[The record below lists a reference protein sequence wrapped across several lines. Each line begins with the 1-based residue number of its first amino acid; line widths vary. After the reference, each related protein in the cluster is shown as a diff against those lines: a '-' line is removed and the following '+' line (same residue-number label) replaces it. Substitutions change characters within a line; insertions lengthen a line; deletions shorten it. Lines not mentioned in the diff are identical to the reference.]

1 MRRGRRMTLEL
12 VMLLFCILGSG
23 FGSGSETAL
32 VSASRTRLQHIATEG
47 VRRARLAIEI
57 LNKRER
63 ILTATLIVTNMFNIA
78 GGAIATVSFQRWV
91 GSLAPIVATVVMTS
105 VLLVISEIVPKAY
118 FRQHA
123 DGMLVKSGAVW
134 RILSWILA
142 PITFPVQILTNLVFR
157 LFRSRPRSLYTTRE
171 EIKLILEESVE
182 NGGLGR
188 HEQEMLEST
197 LDYATTIVREVMV
210 PISEVA
216 LLLETAQTQELIALA
231 RQLGHTRIPVYRER
245 VDQIVGLVN
254 VFDVVYD
261 KHKKT
266 FIRPYMRPAR
276 LVPDTKGIDEL
287 FLEMQRARESLAV
300 VVNEFGACIGIVALE
315 DIIEEIFGELSD
327 EHEDATPEIQKKGPG
342 RFRVSARTDIDDFN
356 DETGLAIH
364 KVGFETVGGY
374 VLHRLGRIPR
384 KGETFTDGDLTVHVI
399 EADRY
404 GVKTVELIQREP
416 ENPPEEEAKV

>member
-1 MRRGRRMTLEL
+1 MTLEL

-32 VSASRTRLQHIATEG
+32 VSASRTRLQHMATKG

-57 LNKRER
+57 LKERER
-63 ILTATLIVTNMFNIA
+63 ILTATLIVTNIFNIS

-91 GSLAPIVATVVMTS
+91 GSLAPIVATVVMTC

-182 NGGLGR
+182 NGGLRR
-188 HEQEMLEST
+188 HEQVMLEST

-216 LLLETAQTQELIALA
+216 LLLETAQTRELIALA
-231 RQLGHTRIPVYRER
+231 RELGHTRIPVYRER

-261 KHKKT
+261 KHRKT

-300 VVNEFGACIGIVALE
+300 VVNEFGACIGIVTLE

-364 KVGFETVGGY
+364 KIGFETVGGY

-404 GVKTVELIQREP
+404 GVKTVELIRKEP
-416 ENPPEEEAKV
+416 ENPPEEEAKIYGRT

>member
-1 MRRGRRMTLEL
+1 MMLEI
-12 VMLLFCILGSG
+12 VMLLVCILGSG

-32 VSASRTRLQHIATEG
+32 VSASRTRLQHMTTEG

-57 LNKRER
+57 LNQRER
-63 ILTATLIVTNMFNIA
+63 ILTAILIVTNIFNIA
-78 GGAIATVSFQRWV
+78 GGAIATVSFQRWA
-91 GSLAPIVATVVMTS
+91 GSLAPIVATLVMTS

-118 FRQHA
+118 FRHHA
-123 DGMLVKSGAVW
+123 DGMMVKSGAVW

-182 NGGLGR
+182 RGGLGR
-188 HEQEMLEST
+188 YEQEMLEST

-216 LLLETAQTQELIALA
+216 LLLETAHTRELIALV
-231 RQLGHTRIPVYRER
+231 RERGHTRIPVYRER

-254 VFDVVYD
+254 VFDVLYD
-261 KHKKT
+261 KHRKT

-287 FLEMQRARESLAV
+287 FLEMQRARESLTV

-315 DIIEEIFGELSD
+315 DIIEEIFGELAD
-327 EHEDATPEIQKKGPG
+327 EHEDLTPEIQKKGPG
-342 RFRVSARTDIDDFN
+342 RFRVSARTDIDDLN
-356 DETGLAIH
+356 DETGLAIS

-374 VLHRLGRIPR
+374 VLHHLGRIPR
-384 KGETFTDGDLTVHVI
+384 KG
-399 EADRY
+399 
-404 GVKTVELIQREP
+404 
-416 ENPPEEEAKV
+416 

>member
-1 MRRGRRMTLEL
+1 MTLEL

-32 VSASRTRLQHIATEG
+32 VSASRTRLQHMATEG

-63 ILTATLIVTNMFNIA
+63 ILTATLIVTNIFNIS

-91 GSLAPIVATVVMTS
+91 GSLAPIVATVVMTC

-134 RILSWILA
+134 SILSWILA

-182 NGGLGR
+182 NGGLRR

-216 LLLETAQTQELIALA
+216 LLLETAQTRELIALA
-231 RQLGHTRIPVYRER
+231 RELGHTRIPVYRER

-261 KHKKT
+261 KHRKT

-356 DETGLAIH
+356 DKTGLAIH
-364 KVGFETVGGY
+364 KIGFETVGGY

-384 KGETFTDGDLTVHVI
+384 KGETFTDGNLTVHVI

-404 GVKTVELIQREP
+404 GVKTVELIRKEP
-416 ENPPEEEAKV
+416 ENPLEEEAKE

>member
-1 MRRGRRMTLEL
+1 MGRRQQMMLEI
-12 VMLLFCILGSG
+12 VMLLVCILGSG

-32 VSASRTRLQHIATEG
+32 VSASRTRLQHMATEG
-47 VRRARLAIEI
+47 VRRARLAIQI
-57 LNKRER
+57 LNQRER
-63 ILTATLIVTNMFNIA
+63 ILTATLIVTNIFNIA

-91 GSLAPIVATVVMTS
+91 GSLAPIVATLVMTC

-118 FRQHA
+118 FRHHA

-182 NGGLGR
+182 RGGLGR
-188 HEQEMLEST
+188 YEQEMLEST

-210 PISEVA
+210 PMSEVA
-216 LLLETAQTQELIALA
+216 LLLETAHTRELISLA
-231 RQLGHTRIPVYRER
+231 RERGHTRIPVYRER

-254 VFDVVYD
+254 VFDVLYD
-261 KHKKT
+261 KHRKT

-276 LVPDTKGIDEL
+276 LVPDTKGIDDL
-287 FLEMQRARESLAV
+287 FLEMQQAHESLTV

-315 DIIEEIFGELSD
+315 DIIEEIFGELAD
-327 EHEDATPEIQKKGPG
+327 EYEDLTPEIQKKGPG
-342 RFRVSARTDIDDFN
+342 RFQVSARTDIDDLN
-356 DETGLAIH
+356 DETGLAIS

-374 VLHRLGRIPR
+374 VLHYLGRIPR
-384 KGETFTDGDLTVHVI
+384 KGETFTDGDLTVHVV

-404 GVKTVELIQREP
+404 GVKMVELIRREP
-416 ENPPEEEAKV
+416 ESSSRVVE

>member
-1 MRRGRRMTLEL
+1 MMLEI
-12 VMLLFCILGSG
+12 VMLLVCILGSG

-32 VSASRTRLQHIATEG
+32 VSASRTRLQHMATEG
-47 VRRARLAIEI
+47 VRRARLAIQI
-57 LNKRER
+57 LNQRER
-63 ILTATLIVTNMFNIA
+63 ILTATLIVTNIFNIA

-91 GSLAPIVATVVMTS
+91 GSLAPIVATLVMTS

-118 FRQHA
+118 FRHHA

-182 NGGLGR
+182 RGGLGR
-188 HEQEMLEST
+188 YEQEMLEST

-210 PISEVA
+210 PMSEVA
-216 LLLETAQTQELIALA
+216 LLLETAHTRELISLA
-231 RQLGHTRIPVYRER
+231 RERGHTRIPVYRER

-254 VFDVVYD
+254 VFDVLYD
-261 KHKKT
+261 KHRKT

-276 LVPDTKGIDEL
+276 LVPDTKGIDDL
-287 FLEMQRARESLAV
+287 FLEMQQAHESLTV

-315 DIIEEIFGELSD
+315 DIIEEIFGELAD
-327 EHEDATPEIQKKGPG
+327 EYEDLTPEIQKKEPG
-342 RFRVSARTDIDDFN
+342 RFQVSARTDIDDLN
-356 DETGLAIH
+356 DETGLAIS

-374 VLHRLGRIPR
+374 VLHYLGRIPR
-384 KGETFTDGDLTVHVI
+384 KGETFTDGDLTVHVV

-404 GVKTVELIQREP
+404 GVKMVEMIWK
-416 ENPPEEEAKV
+416 NP

>member
-1 MRRGRRMTLEL
+1 
-12 VMLLFCILGSG
+12 
-23 FGSGSETAL
+23 
-32 VSASRTRLQHIATEG
+32 
-47 VRRARLAIEI
+47 
-57 LNKRER
+57 
-63 ILTATLIVTNMFNIA
+63 
-78 GGAIATVSFQRWV
+78 
-91 GSLAPIVATVVMTS
+91 
-105 VLLVISEIVPKAY
+105 
-118 FRQHA
+118 
-123 DGMLVKSGAVW
+123 
-134 RILSWILA
+134 
-142 PITFPVQILTNLVFR
+142 
-157 LFRSRPRSLYTTRE
+157 
-171 EIKLILEESVE
+171 
-182 NGGLGR
+182 
-188 HEQEMLEST
+188 
-197 LDYATTIVREVMV
+197 MV

-216 LLLETAQTQELIALA
+216 LLLETAQTRELIALA

-254 VFDVVYD
+254 VFDVVYE

>member
-1 MRRGRRMTLEL
+1 MTLEL
-12 VMLLFCILGSG
+12 VILLFCILGSG

-32 VSASRTRLQHIATEG
+32 VSASRTRLQHMATEG

-63 ILTATLIVTNMFNIA
+63 ILTATLIVTNICNIA

-123 DGMLVKSGAVW
+123 DGMLVKSGAAW

-182 NGGLGR
+182 NGGLRR

-197 LDYATTIVREVMV
+197 LDYATTIAREVMV

-216 LLLETAQTQELIALA
+216 LLMETAQTQELIALV
-231 RQLGHTRIPVYRER
+231 RELGHTRIPVYRER

-261 KHKKT
+261 KHRKT
-266 FIRPYMRPAR
+266 FIRPYMRPTR

-300 VVNEFGACIGIVALE
+300 VVNEFGACIGIVTLE

-356 DETGLAIH
+356 DETGLTIH

-374 VLHRLGRIPR
+374 ILHRLGRIPR
-384 KGETFTDGDLTVHVI
+384 KGETFTDGALTVHVI

-404 GVKTVELIQREP
+404 GVKTVDLIRKEP

>member
-1 MRRGRRMTLEL
+1 MTLEL

-63 ILTATLIVTNMFNIA
+63 ILTATLIVTNIFNIS

-91 GSLAPIVATVVMTS
+91 GSLAPIVATVVMTC

-216 LLLETAQTQELIALA
+216 LLLETAQTRELIALA

-254 VFDVVYD
+254 VFDVVYE

>member
-1 MRRGRRMTLEL
+1 MMLEI
-12 VMLLFCILGSG
+12 VMLLVCILGSG

-32 VSASRTRLQHIATEG
+32 VSASRTRLQHMTTEG

-57 LNKRER
+57 LNQRER
-63 ILTATLIVTNMFNIA
+63 ILTAILIVTNIFNIA
-78 GGAIATVSFQRWV
+78 GGAIATVSFQRWA
-91 GSLAPIVATVVMTS
+91 GSLAPIVATLVMTS

-118 FRQHA
+118 FRHHA
-123 DGMLVKSGAVW
+123 DGMMVKSGAVW

-182 NGGLGR
+182 RGGLGR
-188 HEQEMLEST
+188 YEQEMLEST

-216 LLLETAQTQELIALA
+216 LLLETAHTRELIALV
-231 RQLGHTRIPVYRER
+231 RERGHTRIPVYRER

-254 VFDVVYD
+254 VFDVLYD
-261 KHKKT
+261 KHRKT

-287 FLEMQRARESLAV
+287 FLEMQRARESLTV

-315 DIIEEIFGELSD
+315 DIIEEIFGELAD
-327 EHEDATPEIQKKGPG
+327 EHEDLTPEIQKKGPG
-342 RFRVSARTDIDDFN
+342 RFRVSARTDIDDLN
-356 DETGLAIH
+356 DETGLAIS

-374 VLHRLGRIPR
+374 VLHHLGRIPR
-384 KGETFTDGDLTVHVI
+384 KGETFTDGDLTVHVV

-404 GVKTVELIQREP
+404 GVKMVELIQREP
-416 ENPPEEEAKV
+416 ESSSRVVE